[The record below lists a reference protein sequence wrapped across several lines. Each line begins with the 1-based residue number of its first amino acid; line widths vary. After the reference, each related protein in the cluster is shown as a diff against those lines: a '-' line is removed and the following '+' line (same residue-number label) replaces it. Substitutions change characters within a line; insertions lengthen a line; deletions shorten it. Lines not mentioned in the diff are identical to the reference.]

1 MEKYVFSGSIRPFV
15 HDKLM
20 SLPDFEPLDVLVTQ
34 LDRREI
40 ETVIKYKQDG
50 FCRWLFIDSGAFSI
64 HTGNA
69 HFPDKSIKEPTF
81 RQWEDNYIDYLNSI
95 DEYIDVC
102 AQLDTIPGKFQQPKK
117 PEDYVESAQKSWDN
131 YLYMR
136 SKLKSP
142 QKVMPVFHYG
152 EDLSALKNMLEWR
165 AEDGSKLDYIGISPA
180 NDASQ
185 DEKDTYIAQ
194 CNDIIAKSSNPN
206 VKTHLY
212 GMTSLQSLAKNKC
225 YSADSVSH
233 RLQAAYN
240 HLLSPTFGTI
250 SVSTRIRKKN
260 GKSNASFDYFANEH
274 DMNTLKEE
282 LAKCQLTFEEVQDS
296 SDARTVFNIWGI
308 QQMIKG
314 KYRYNEDKKVKKA
327 KKLF

>member
-20 SLPDFEPLDVLVTQ
+20 SLPDFQPLDVLVTQ
-34 LDRREI
+34 LDRGEI
-40 ETVIKYKQDG
+40 GTVIGYKKDG
-50 FCRWLFIDSGAFSI
+50 FCRWFFLDSGAFSI

-69 HFPDKSIKEPTF
+69 KFPDKSIKEPTF
-81 RQWEDNYIDYLNSI
+81 RQWEDNYIDYVNSI

-117 PEDYVESAQKSWDN
+117 PEDYVESARKSWEN

-136 SKLKSP
+136 SRVKSP
-142 QKVMPVFHYG
+142 EKVMPVFHYG
-152 EDLSALKNMLEWR
+152 EDLSALRNMLEWR

-185 DEKDTYIAQ
+185 DEKDAYIAQ
-194 CNDIIAKSSNPN
+194 CNDIIAKSSNPT

-233 RLQAAYN
+233 RLQAAYGKI
-240 HLLSPTFGTI
+240 LSPTFGVI
-250 SVSTRIRKKN
+250 STSMRVRKDN
-260 GKSNASFDYFANEH
+260 NKSGAAFEYFASEH
-274 DMNTLKEE
+274 DFEVVKGE
-282 LAKCQLTFEEVQDS
+282 LASCGLTWDDVRDNA
-296 SDARTVFNIWGI
+296 DARTAFNIWGI
-308 QQMIKG
+308 QQLVKTTY
-314 KYRYNEDKKVKKA
+314 KYDDSKRVKKA